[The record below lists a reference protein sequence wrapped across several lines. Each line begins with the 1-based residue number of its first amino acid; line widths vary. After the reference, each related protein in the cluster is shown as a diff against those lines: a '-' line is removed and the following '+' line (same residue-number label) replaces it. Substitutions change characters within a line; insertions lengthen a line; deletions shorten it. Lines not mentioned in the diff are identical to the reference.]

1 MALKLRRGTDSQ
13 RALITPADGELI
25 YTTDTKKL
33 FVGDGTTQ
41 GGNPVDTAGAAL
53 GSNLS
58 LNNFDLVGTGN
69 INTTGNITVTGN
81 ITADGNLTLGGNL
94 TVGDASSDTLNLTAK
109 VESHILPDVDSAR
122 NVGSATLRWNQGYFG
137 SLHITDTLDAGSV
150 NANIIGDD
158 STVYYVHKFHNRG
171 CSVSSDAGSSFK
183 FFGMSVLAEG
193 TDEGQADSGF
203 VNVDTQ

>member
-33 FVGDGTTQ
+33 FVGDGSTQ
-41 GGNPVDTAGAAL
+41 GGNPVDTAGSAL

-69 INTTGNITVTGN
+69 VNISGNITATGN

-94 TVGDASSDTLNLTAK
+94 TVGDANTDTLNLTAK

-158 STVYYVHKFHNRG
+158 STVLINKASGAANLTGSFKGDINAT
-171 CSVSSDAGSSFK
+171 DNSSFFNATSK
-183 FFGMSVLAEG
+183 EVF
-193 TDEGQADSGF
+193 
-203 VNVDTQ
+203 